1 MGKVI
6 PRVLLGLAALLLCGY
21 IVFQIYS
28 ANSSKVGVETALS
41 MEMEDTIT
49 VEGLA
54 LREETVLSFTGSGEI
69 SYAVEDGGHV
79 PVDGTV
85 AYVYNSAQ
93 EAHARSTA
101 ERLEREIKE
110 LKDIQNSTGKGVITV
125 ENIDKQ
131 IKERLLSVIGQADSG
146 QYSALEESK
155 EQLLNLL
162 NRRQLITGKAENF
175 NERISDLTAQLDS
188 LSSKFSGEAQTITT
202 TQAGFFFS
210 EVDGYENLTDLSTLT
225 SMTTEEIGNLIA
237 TQRSAGNGNAI
248 GKVAEDSDWYYLCLL
263 PEERVQTLTAGT
275 TLVMQVPSLTTT
287 EIPVTVLSISPA
299 QNGQSAVVLR
309 ANTISADLSTFRKQP
324 VTLRF
329 RTISG
334 LRVDTNA
341 VHFVDGKMGVYILE
355 GITAHFVT
363 IEPVYTADTYMIV
376 RSDGGAGTL
385 ELYDEIIVS
394 GKELADGKV
403 VQR

>member
-1 MGKVI
+1 M
-6 PRVLLGLAALLLCGY
+6 
-21 IVFQIYS
+21 
-28 ANSSKVGVETALS
+28 
-41 MEMEDTIT
+41 
-49 VEGLA
+49 
-54 LREETVLSFTGSGEI
+54 
-69 SYAVEDGGHV
+69 
-79 PVDGTV
+79 
-85 AYVYNSAQ
+85 
-93 EAHARSTA
+93 
-101 ERLEREIKE
+101 
-110 LKDIQNSTGKGVITV
+110 
-125 ENIDKQ
+125 
-131 IKERLLSVIGQADSG
+131 
-146 QYSALEESK
+146 
-155 EQLLNLL
+155 
-162 NRRQLITGKAENF
+162 
-175 NERISDLTAQLDS
+175 
-188 LSSKFSGEAQTITT
+188 
-202 TQAGFFFS
+202 
-210 EVDGYENLTDLSTLT
+210 
-225 SMTTEEIGNLIA
+225 
-237 TQRSAGNGNAI
+237 
-248 GKVAEDSDWYYLCLL
+248 
-263 PEERVQTLTAGT
+263 TAGT

-363 IEPVYTADTYMIV
+363 IEPGYTADTYMIV